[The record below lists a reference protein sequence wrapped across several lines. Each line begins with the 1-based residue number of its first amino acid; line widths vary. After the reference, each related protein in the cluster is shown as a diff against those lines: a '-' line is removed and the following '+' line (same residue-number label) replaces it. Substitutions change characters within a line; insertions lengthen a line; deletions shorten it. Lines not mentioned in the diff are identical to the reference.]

1 MRAKSSADREI
12 LTAEQWR
19 ARARH
24 LREFA
29 LSVLDERTFQ
39 RMELRAREYDRMAAL
54 ADQDMPQPSAAGAPE
69 TEARRD

>member
-1 MRAKSSADREI
+1 MPAKRSADRES
-12 LTAEQWR
+12 LTSEQWR

-39 RMELRAREYDRMAAL
+39 RMEQRAREYDQMAML
-54 ADQDMPQPSAAGAPE
+54 ADVDVPQPPVAE
-69 TEARRD
+69 TRHE

>member
-1 MRAKSSADREI
+1 MKSSAHRET
-12 LTAEQWR
+12 LTAEEWR

-39 RMELRAREYDRMAAL
+39 RMEQRARDYDHLAAL
-54 ADQDMPQPSAAGAPE
+54 ADAAAPAPAAAIPE
-69 TEARRD
+69 GELHDG